1 MSSATYVN
9 AVPVAAA
16 VAPAPAAAAVS
27 VPPAIGQVG
36 TPAPVPVIGSVSDAA
51 PAPVIGSVSDAA
63 PAPLIGSVSDA
74 APGPAPAPVIGSVGA
89 PPPAPAIGSVG
100 AGPESAPVIGSV
112 GGPLPNSGVP
122 VIGSVTPTVSQRISA
137 LDDPPAV
144 AWKPYEPPTAK
155 LPDAPDVPGKWVPQ
169 YTRDF
174 KKYVVPGLDGI
185 RQTETFVRATS
196 HAKTLDDSTALTDWR
211 LRGTVLG
218 LARNPELLD
227 RLNIADIDHI
237 NELDFGSK
245 LSLSSVSNKAMR
257 AVGGDDGSDFG
268 TKLHGYLQA
277 VLEGVITFEEVPEML
292 RPYLKVL
299 FAAMRHH
306 GLSFVQGMVERT
318 VFIPATGMVGTLDF
332 MALTPEGDLVIGDL
346 KTSSSIDFGWL
357 AIAIQLAQYANAQM
371 MLSWDGTRWEEMPA
385 VSKVYALVASVP
397 KDEPSPACRIY
408 VVDIQL
414 GAEMMELATRVQAI
428 HEAARRGATCA
439 EMVRPGDELIA
450 WAAGDPITLAA
461 AAAA

>member
-1 MSSATYVN
+1 MPVPGTASGIGARLALSADVFPRVFCAVHVPSVHVGSVRAMSSATYVHATP
-9 AVPVAAA
+9 AVTA
-16 VAPAPAAAAVS
+16 VAPAPAPAAAVT
-27 VPPAIGQVG
+27 VPPAIGSVG
-36 TPAPVPVIGSVSDAA
+36 VPASGAAPVPTIGSVGAVSAPAPVPTIGSVAGYA
-51 PAPVIGSVSDAA
+51 PNPAAPVIGSVA
-63 PAPLIGSVSDA
+63 PS
-74 APGPAPAPVIGSVGA
+74 
-89 PPPAPAIGSVG
+89 
-100 AGPESAPVIGSV
+100 
-112 GGPLPNSGVP
+112 
-122 VIGSVTPTVSQRISA
+122 VSQRISA
-137 LDDPPAV
+137 LDDPPAL
-144 AWKPYEPPTAK
+144 ARKPYEPPTAT
-155 LPDAPDVPGKWVPQ
+155 LPDAPEVPGKWVPQ

-227 RLNIADIDHI
+227 RLNIGDIDHLS
-237 NELDFGSK
+237 ELDFGSK
-245 LSLSSVSNKAMR
+245 LSLSSVSNAAMR

-277 VLEGVITFEEVPEML
+277 VLEGVLTLQEVPEML

-332 MALTPEGDLVIGDL
+332 MAMTPDGDLVIGDL

-371 MLSWDGTRWEEMPA
+371 MLSWDGTRWEAMPA

-397 KDEPSPACRIY
+397 KDEPSAMCRIY
-408 VVDIQL
+408 VVDLQL
-414 GAEMMELATRVQAI
+414 GTEMMALATRVQAI

-450 WAAGDPITLAA
+450 WAAGEPVTLATAA
-461 AAAA
+461 AA